1 MHEHEAEIRC
11 LDHVLAAVEAAFRC
25 RAAACAALWAGGAAA
40 AGLTVLL
47 AADAAADFGPG
58 VRPAVY
64 LIAVAA
70 AAAGIGL
77 AAWTAWLR
85 RPSPLYLARLIEGRR
100 PELKN
105 SLLTYVE
112 LRCAQGG
119 DPSMCAAVGRRA
131 GRFLQDADAAE
142 FVPQGSLR
150 PATVAATAS
159 ACVLAAAIWLAQ
171 GVVFHHWTASAQA
184 SPGARGRAGA
194 AIPAAVVPGGPAE
207 AVAAGA
213 AGGPLSEEAAPELA
227 AAILADGEK
236 LERLA
241 AALGQQS
248 PGLSPK
254 QGGKGTGA
262 ESAGTGNAAGHS
274 AAGGA
279 NAAGSGGSAEGAGG
293 ATESEAGGGN
303 AVGGGSTQSAG
314 GATESEAGGGNA
326 VGGGSTQ
333 GAGGGTES
341 AAGGNAAG
349 VGATESEAGG
359 GNAVGG
365 GSTQGAGGGT
375 ESAAGGNA
383 AGGGSTQG
391 TAGGTESA
399 PGGRTDPDG
408 GGSPGRPP
416 QAHATAPPLAPRPQ
430 PTNFP
435 EKTLD
440 AMRRIKRLIDGADE
454 RLRDGQVTDGFL
466 GRMGMSNADFRR
478 FIAAWQR
485 KLEQAAPEAALL
497 PPASLVPGAAP
508 ARDDLIGGG
517 SGPDARPITGPDP
530 SASDG
535 PHGAVQG
542 AEGQVSARL
551 RPAVAAYFEAV
562 GKLAAESGSKDIPK

>member
-40 AGLTVLL
+40 AALTVLL

-131 GRFLQDADAAE
+131 GRFLQDADPAE

-150 PATVAATAS
+150 PATAAATAS

-184 SPGARGRAGA
+184 SLGARGRAGA

-213 AGGPLSEEAAPELA
+213 AGGPLLEEAAPELA

-254 QGGKGTGA
+254 QGGQGTGA

-279 NAAGSGGSAEGAGG
+279 NAAG
-293 ATESEAGGGN
+293 
-303 AVGGGSTQSAG
+303 
-314 GATESEAGGGNA
+314 
-326 VGGGSTQ
+326 
-333 GAGGGTES
+333 GGTES
-341 AAGGNAAG
+341 AAGGNAA
-349 VGATESEAGG
+349 
-359 GNAVGG
+359 GG

-383 AGGGSTQG
+383 AGGGPTQG
-391 TAGGTESA
+391 AGGGTESA
-399 PGGRTDPDG
+399 PGGRADPDG
-408 GGSPGRPP
+408 VGSPGRPP
-416 QAHATAPPLAPRPQ
+416 PSTGGRTGPQARAAAPPLGPRPQ

-485 KLEQAAPEAALL
+485 KLEQAAPEAALS

-508 ARDDLIGGG
+508 ARGDLIGGG

-535 PHGAVQG
+535 RHGAVEG
-542 AEGQVSARL
+542 AESQVSARL

-562 GKLAAESGSKDIPK
+562 GKLAAESGSKDAPK

>member
-1 MHEHEAEIRC
+1 MHDHEAEIRC
-11 LDHVLAAVEAAFRC
+11 LNHVLAAVEAALRR

-40 AGLTVLL
+40 AGLTILL
-47 AADAAADFGPG
+47 VADAAADFGPG

-64 LIAVAA
+64 LIAVVA

-77 AAWTAWLR
+77 AAWAAGRR

-131 GRFLQDADAAE
+131 GRILQDADPAE

-159 ACVLAAAIWLAQ
+159 ACVLTAAIWLAQ

-184 SPGARGRAGA
+184 SPGARGRAGT
-194 AIPAAVVPGGPAE
+194 AIPAAVVPGGLAE
-207 AVAAGA
+207 AAAGA
-213 AGGPLSEEAAPELA
+213 VGGPLSEGAAPELA

-248 PGLSPK
+248 PGLSPG
-254 QGGKGTGA
+254 QGGQGTGRA
-262 ESAGTGNAAGHS
+262 ESAAGSGNAAG
-274 AAGGA
+274 G
-279 NAAGSGGSAEGAGG
+279 GGSAEGAGG
-293 ATESEAGGGN
+293 ATESAAGGGN
-303 AVGGGSTQSAG
+303 T
-314 GATESEAGGGNA
+314 
-326 VGGGSTQ
+326 
-333 GAGGGTES
+333 
-341 AAGGNAAG
+341 
-349 VGATESEAGG
+349 
-359 GNAVGG
+359 
-365 GSTQGAGGGT
+365 
-375 ESAAGGNA
+375 

-391 TAGGTESA
+391 GGAAESAAGGGATESAAGGKAAGGGATQGGGAAESAGSGGATESA
-399 PGGRTDPDG
+399 PGGGRADPDG

-416 QAHATAPPLAPRPQ
+416 PGRATAPPLTPRPQ

-454 RLRDGQVTDGFL
+454 RLRDGEVTDGFL

-478 FIAAWQR
+478 FVAAWQR
-485 KLEQAAPEAALL
+485 KLEQAAPEAALS

-508 ARDDLIGGG
+508 ARGDLIGGG

-535 PHGAVQG
+535 RHGAVEG
-542 AEGQVSARL
+542 AEGQVSPRL
-551 RPAVAAYFEAV
+551 RPAVAAYFETV
-562 GKLAAESGSKDIPK
+562 GKLAAESGPKDVPK

>member
-131 GRFLQDADAAE
+131 GRFLQDADPAE

-150 PATVAATAS
+150 PATAAATAS
-159 ACVLAAAIWLAQ
+159 AGGLAAAIWLAQ

-184 SPGARGRAGA
+184 SLGARGRAGA

-213 AGGPLSEEAAPELA
+213 AGGPLLEEAAPELA

-254 QGGKGTGA
+254 QGGQGTGA

-279 NAAGSGGSAEGAGG
+279 NAAG
-293 ATESEAGGGN
+293 
-303 AVGGGSTQSAG
+303 
-314 GATESEAGGGNA
+314 
-326 VGGGSTQ
+326 
-333 GAGGGTES
+333 
-341 AAGGNAAG
+341 
-349 VGATESEAGG
+349 
-359 GNAVGG
+359 
-365 GSTQGAGGGT
+365 GGT

-383 AGGGSTQG
+383 AGGGPTQG
-391 TAGGTESA
+391 AGGGTESA
-399 PGGRTDPDG
+399 PGGRADPDG
-408 GGSPGRPP
+408 VGSPGRPP
-416 QAHATAPPLAPRPQ
+416 PSTGGRTGPQARAAAPPLGPRPQ

-485 KLEQAAPEAALL
+485 KLEQAAPEAALS

-508 ARDDLIGGG
+508 ARGDLIGGG

-535 PHGAVQG
+535 RHGAVEG
-542 AEGQVSARL
+542 AESQVSARL

-562 GKLAAESGSKDIPK
+562 GKLAAESGSKDVPK

>member
-1 MHEHEAEIRC
+1 MHDHEAEIRC
-11 LDHVLAAVEAAFRC
+11 LNHLLAAVEAVFRC

-184 SPGARGRAGA
+184 SLGARGRAGA

-279 NAAGSGGSAEGAGG
+279 NAAGSGGSAEGAG
-293 ATESEAGGGN
+293 
-303 AVGGGSTQSAG
+303 
-314 GATESEAGGGNA
+314 
-326 VGGGSTQ
+326 
-333 GAGGGTES
+333 
-341 AAGGNAAG
+341 
-349 VGATESEAGG
+349 GATESEAGG

>member
-1 MHEHEAEIRC
+1 MHDHEAEIRC
-11 LDHVLAAVEAAFRC
+11 LDHVLAAVEAALRC

-40 AGLTVLL
+40 AGLIVLL

-58 VRPAVY
+58 LRPAIY

-77 AAWTAWLR
+77 AAWAAWRR

-349 VGATESEAGG
+349 
-359 GNAVGG
+359 
-365 GSTQGAGGGT
+365 
-375 ESAAGGNA
+375 
-383 AGGGSTQG
+383 GGSTQG

>member
-1 MHEHEAEIRC
+1 MHDHEAEIRC
-11 LDHVLAAVEAAFRC
+11 LNHVLAAVEAALRR
-25 RAAACAALWAGGAAA
+25 RAAVCAALWAGGAAA

-77 AAWTAWLR
+77 AAWAAGRR

-131 GRFLQDADAAE
+131 GRILQDADPAE

-207 AVAAGA
+207 AAASA
-213 AGGPLSEEAAPELA
+213 AGGPLSEEPARELA

-248 PGLSPK
+248 PGLSPG
-254 QGGKGTGA
+254 QGGQGTGGA
-262 ESAGTGNAAGHS
+262 ESAAGSGNAAG
-274 AAGGA
+274 G
-279 NAAGSGGSAEGAGG
+279 GGSAEGAGG
-293 ATESEAGGGN
+293 
-303 AVGGGSTQSAG
+303 
-314 GATESEAGGGNA
+314 GA
-326 VGGGSTQ
+326 
-333 GAGGGTES
+333 ES

-349 VGATESEAGG
+349 GGA
-359 GNAVGG
+359 
-365 GSTQGAGGGT
+365 TQGAGGAT

-383 AGGGSTQG
+383 AGGGD
-391 TAGGTESA
+391 TESA
-399 PGGRTDPDG
+399 AGGADPDG

-416 QAHATAPPLAPRPQ
+416 PGRATAPPLAPRPQ

-454 RLRDGQVTDGFL
+454 RLRDGEVTDGFL

-478 FIAAWQR
+478 FVAAWQR

-497 PPASLVPGAAP
+497 PPASLLPRLGGP
-508 ARDDLIGGG
+508 RGDLIGGG
-517 SGPDARPITGPDP
+517 AGPDARPITGPDP

-535 PHGAVQG
+535 RHGAVEG
-542 AEGQVSARL
+542 AEGQVSPRL
-551 RPAVAAYFEAV
+551 RPAVAAYFETV
-562 GKLAAESGSKDIPK
+562 GKLAAESGPKDVPK

>member
-131 GRFLQDADAAE
+131 GRFLQDADPAE

-150 PATVAATAS
+150 PATAAATAS

-184 SPGARGRAGA
+184 SLGARGRAGA

-213 AGGPLSEEAAPELA
+213 AGGPLLEEAAPELA

-254 QGGKGTGA
+254 QGGQGTGA

-279 NAAGSGGSAEGAGG
+279 NAAGGGTESAAGG
-293 ATESEAGGGN
+293 NAAGGGP
-303 AVGGGSTQSAG
+303 
-314 GATESEAGGGNA
+314 
-326 VGGGSTQ
+326 TQ

-341 AAGGNAAG
+341 AAGGNAP
-349 VGATESEAGG
+349 
-359 GNAVGG
+359 GG

-391 TAGGTESA
+391 AGGGTESAAGGNAAGGGPTQGAGGGTESA
-399 PGGRTDPDG
+399 PGGRADPDG
-408 GGSPGRPP
+408 VGSPGRPP
-416 QAHATAPPLAPRPQ
+416 PSTGGRTGPQARAAAPPLGPRPQ

-485 KLEQAAPEAALL
+485 KLEQAAPEAALS

-508 ARDDLIGGG
+508 ARGDLIGGG

-535 PHGAVQG
+535 RHGAVEG
-542 AEGQVSARL
+542 AESQVSARL

-562 GKLAAESGSKDIPK
+562 GKLAAESGSKDVPK